1 MRNQTRIVLLIQIH
15 TREMEYKIIK
25 IEEIADRQVGD
36 CIRISANLKPVGFKR
51 FLPYSLVANSYD
63 CDTYKF
69 LVPCNS
75 KFVAMAKNA
84 QSNKEYLDIDLAK
97 FRENESERWDDIFVD
112 TVNLYFSDEF
122 FGTSKTNN
130 PNNIIMNKDD
140 FNLEEY
146 IDSYF
151 DYAMS
156 RAVQLEIVNETK
168 EWKLPDLKDSVES
181 FWNPIGSFVHKQF
194 QTKYVEQ
201 QHLEPIVAGQ
211 ITAYAGM
218 ATAYLWNHNR
228 AELTNNLL
236 EGEGE
241 YELNESGK
249 AIYNFLGVK
258 FVSNFV
264 YDLDDVVKEAD
275 DIDNVQKY
283 LLKNLGYIY
292 ETEEEINLRGAFN
305 KIFSEF
311 YLKIHEET
319 KKRNITSPITI
330 TVRTMNLMFK
340 IGLAIG
346 MQKYSRRF
354 HIVGWID
361 GESKNPPRFLV
372 AANQV
377 NENNRK
383 VNYDIDKRTT
393 CFLLPYSLK
402 WFDVIDKHQC
412 DKEEGIVVEWE
423 PDMGDYEPEEV
434 TISGEKH
441 EGYMHKELII
451 QRNALRKA
459 R

>member
-1 MRNQTRIVLLIQIH
+1 MK
-15 TREMEYKIIK
+15 YKIIK
-25 IEEIADRQVGD
+25 IEEITDRQVGS
-36 CIRISANLKPVGFKR
+36 CIRVSANPKPIGFKR

-63 CDTYKF
+63 CDTYKL
-69 LVPCNS
+69 LVPHNS
-75 KFVAMAKNA
+75 KFVAVAKNA
-84 QSNKEYLDIDLAK
+84 QSNKEYLDFDLSK
-97 FRENESERWDDIFVD
+97 FRKNESERLDDIFVD
-112 TVNLYFSDEF
+112 TMNLYFSDEF
-122 FGTSKTNN
+122 FRSPKTDN
-130 PNNIIMNKDD
+130 PNNNNMNKDE
-140 FNLEEY
+140 FNLKEY
-146 IDSYF
+146 IDSFF

-156 RAVQLEIVNETK
+156 RAVQLGIVK
-168 EWKLPDLKDSVES
+168 ESKDWKLPALKDSVES

-218 ATAYLWNHNR
+218 AAAYLWNHNQS
-228 AELTNNLL
+228 ELTNNLL

-258 FVSNFV
+258 FVSNFS

-275 DIDNVQKY
+275 DIDDVQRY
-283 LLKNLGYIY
+283 FLKNLGYVY

-305 KIFSEF
+305 NIFSDF

-340 IGLAIG
+340 IGLAVG
-346 MQKYSRRF
+346 MQKYSRKF
-354 HIVGWID
+354 HVVGWID

-377 NENNRK
+377 KENSK
-383 VNYDIDKRTT
+383 DINYNIDKNTI
-393 CFLLPYSLK
+393 CFLLPYSLQ
-402 WFDVIDKHQC
+402 WFDIIDKHQC

-434 TISGEKH
+434 IVSGEKH
-441 EGYMHKELII
+441 EGYMHKELKM
-451 QRNALRKA
+451 QRDALRKA
-459 R
+459 KR